1 MGIEKSSKKNMFLS
15 GVKQTLKNLSLLDVG
30 VICVGESYCFGI
42 RIIARNQLSENLQF
56 SSLEYDF

>member
-1 MGIEKSSKKNMFLS
+1 MFLS